1 MCASHSLVPSMDPLG
16 ARSQVVD
23 IQSLSTWDQPAEVK
37 EAQEVESES
46 DTETKDDSFTNQQW
60 PFPSPFPCRDD
71 INRKIA
77 LL

>member
-1 MCASHSLVPSMDPLG
+1 MDPLG
-16 ARSQVVD
+16 ARPQFVD

-37 EAQEVESES
+37 EGEEEEDA
-46 DTETKDDSFTNQQW
+46 DRTKNSSPTNQQW
-60 PFPSPFPCRDD
+60 PFPSPFPYRDD